1 VRWVSRK
8 ALLGWVLTV
17 GALAVAAPAA
27 LSAVAGRYAGKT
39 TQGQP
44 VTFKLSGG
52 AVHRLTIK
60 INDRCPDGHTL
71 IVTEHY
77 PAMPVTHRKFGGSF
91 VPKNGHPGE
100 NSRLTG
106 TIGKHRVF
114 GRLVDVGFSK
124 RERAF
129 CHGQTGWSAKHA

>member
-1 VRWVSRK
+1 MLVAS
-8 ALLGWVLTV
+8 
-17 GALAVAAPAA
+17 ALAAAAPAA

-60 INDRCPDGHTL
+60 VNDLCPDGHTL
-71 IVTEHY
+71 VVTEHY
-77 PAMPVTHRKFGGSF
+77 PAMPVKNGKFGGLF
-91 VPKNGHPGE
+91 VPRGGHPGE

-106 TIGKHRVF
+106 TVGKHRVF
-114 GRLVDVGFSK
+114 GRLVDVGFSN
-124 RERAF
+124 REGAL
-129 CHGQTGWSAKHA
+129 CHGQTGWSAKHR